1 MLDGVVVCLGGSGG
15 RPRAVGGD
23 IGRGWELGAAL
34 EATLRQNVTT
44 PETWQPTAIGVTRKW
59 DVRVAEDCSRER
71 ERKKRK
77 RESESKSVKEAEM
90 DVGVWRVSQLLFS
103 T

>member
-15 RPRAVGGD
+15 RPRAVRGD

-44 PETWQPTAIGVTRKW
+44 PETGQPTAIGVTRKW
-59 DVRVAEDCSRER
+59 DVSVAEDCSRG
-71 ERKKRK
+71 KK
-77 RESESKSVKEAEM
+77 RESESVKEAEI